1 MFICRQKQT
10 SLCWTAASLM
20 MLDISHNYYQ
30 KISSNIP
37 SNRLNIP
44 HHQDN
49 SSDDSIDKS
58 RASVHTEMLICDDFR
73 RTIETTNKSECNDE
87 IMQNNVFQ
95 LS

>member
-1 MFICRQKQT
+1 
-10 SLCWTAASLM
+10 M

-49 SSDDSIDKS
+49 SS
-58 RASVHTEMLICDDFR
+58 ASVHTEMLICDDFR